1 MNKKPIIAGLV
12 AVALVLFIC
21 SGILGGENS
30 LVALCLPFT
39 WTAEGLRKL
48 SLSGSL
54 GNGVA
59 IALLVVLGLLPLA
72 FKWKKSWGME
82 DALLIFTSIA
92 IWYTL
97 YVLINPYVLPDI
109 LQGTTGE
116 LLLCGSCYS
125 LFLSWAVLRLLRST
139 RSMTGENFIQAL
151 EIFLYLCAAS
161 QLFLIVSHASGLDN
175 AWNRLESGN
184 TMPGQNLLPSYLFLL
199 GGFLVSVLEY
209 GLNGWLLLLGARL
222 MKDLSQDPYGEAA
235 CRKAESLCAW
245 CRRTLAVVL
254 LSQTALNVAAVIFAS
269 RIYYLVGV
277 GFRLPVSS
285 MALVFA
291 LLVLASLLRKG
302 QQLQDD
308 NRLFI

>member
-1 MNKKPIIAGLV
+1 MSKKTILLGLA
-12 AVALVLFIC
+12 AVALVLFI
-21 SGILGGENS
+21 STGILGAENS
-30 LVALCLPFT
+30 VAALCLPFT

-235 CRKAESLCAW
+235 CRKAESLYAW

>member
-1 MNKKPIIAGLV
+1 MSKKTILLGLA
-12 AVALVLFIC
+12 AVALVLFI
-21 SGILGGENS
+21 STGILGAENS
-30 LVALCLPFT
+30 VAALCLPFT

-54 GNGVA
+54 GNAVA
-59 IALLVVLGLLPLA
+59 IALLVVAGLLPLVL
-72 FKWKKSWGME
+72 KWKKSWGPE
-82 DALLIFTSIA
+82 DVLLVFTSIA
-92 IWYTL
+92 IWYPL
-97 YVLINPYVLPDI
+97 YVLINPYILPDI
-109 LQGTTGE
+109 LMGVVGE
-116 LLLCGSCYS
+116 TLLCGSCYS

-235 CRKAESLCAW
+235 CRKAESLYAW

>member
-1 MNKKPIIAGLV
+1 MSKKTILLGLA
-12 AVALVLFIC
+12 AVALVLFI
-21 SGILGGENS
+21 STGILGAENS
-30 LVALCLPFT
+30 VAALCLPFT
-39 WTAEGLRKL
+39 WVAEGLRKL

-72 FKWKKSWGME
+72 FKWKKSWGPE
-82 DALLIFTSIA
+82 DVLLVFTSIA

-97 YVLINPYVLPDI
+97 YVLINPYILPDI
-109 LQGTTGE
+109 LMGVVGE
-116 LLLCGSCYS
+116 TLLCGSCYS
-125 LFLSWAVLRLLRST
+125 LFLSWAVLRLLRFT
-139 RSMTGENFIQAL
+139 RTMTGENFMKAL
-151 EIFLYLCAAS
+151 RIFLYLCAAT
-161 QLFLIVSHASGLDN
+161 QVFLIASRTSGLVTS
-175 AWNRLESGN
+175 WKLLESGN

>member
-1 MNKKPIIAGLV
+1 MSKKTILLGLA
-12 AVALVLFIC
+12 AVALVLFI
-21 SGILGGENS
+21 STGILGAENS
-30 LVALCLPFT
+30 VAALCLPFT

-235 CRKAESLCAW
+235 CRKAESLYAW

-269 RIYYLVGV
+269 RIYYIVGI
-277 GFRLPVSS
+277 GFQIPVSS

-302 QQLQDD
+302 QQLQED

>member
-1 MNKKPIIAGLV
+1 M
-12 AVALVLFIC
+12 
-21 SGILGGENS
+21 
-30 LVALCLPFT
+30 
-39 WTAEGLRKL
+39 
-48 SLSGSL
+48 
-54 GNGVA
+54 
-59 IALLVVLGLLPLA
+59 LVVVGLLPLVL
-72 FKWKKSWGME
+72 KWKKSWGPE

-97 YVLINPYVLPDI
+97 YVLINPYILPDI
-109 LQGTTGE
+109 LSGTLGE
-116 LLLCGSCYS
+116 TLLCGSCYS

-139 RSMTGENFIQAL
+139 RTMTGENFIKAL
-151 EIFLYLCAAS
+151 GIFLYLCAAT
-161 QLFLIVSHASGLDN
+161 QVFLIASRASGLVTS
-175 AWNRLESGN
+175 WKLLESGN

-235 CRKAESLCAW
+235 CRKAEGLCRW

-277 GFRLPVSS
+277 GFRIPVSS

-291 LLVLASLLRKG
+291 LLVLASLLRRG
-302 QQLQDD
+302 QQLQED
-308 NRLFI
+308 NQLFI

>member
-1 MNKKPIIAGLV
+1 MSKKTILLGLA
-12 AVALVLFIC
+12 AVALALFI
-21 SGILGGENS
+21 STGILGAENS
-30 LVALCLPFT
+30 VAALCLPFT

-235 CRKAESLCAW
+235 CRKAESLYAW

-285 MALVFA
+285 MALAFA

>member
-1 MNKKPIIAGLV
+1 MSKKTILLGLA
-12 AVALVLFIC
+12 AVALALFI
-21 SGILGGENS
+21 STGILGAENS
-30 LVALCLPFT
+30 VAALCLPFT

-235 CRKAESLCAW
+235 CRKAESLYAW

>member
-21 SGILGGENS
+21 SGILGAENS
-30 LVALCLPFT
+30 LAVLCLPFT
-39 WTAEGLRKL
+39 WVAAGLRKL
-48 SLSGSL
+48 SFSGSL
-54 GNGVA
+54 GNAVA
-59 IALLVVLGLLPLA
+59 IALLVVAGLLPLA
-72 FKWKKSWGME
+72 FKWKKSWGLE
-82 DALLIFTSIA
+82 DALLIFTSVA

-97 YVLINPYVLPDI
+97 YVLINPYILPDI
-109 LQGTTGE
+109 LSGTLGE
-116 LLLCGSCYS
+116 TLLCGSCYS

-139 RSMTGENFIQAL
+139 RTMTGENFMKAL
-151 EIFLYLCAAS
+151 GIFLYLCAAT
-161 QLFLIVSHASGLDN
+161 QVFLIASRASGLVTS
-175 AWNRLESGN
+175 WKILESGN
-184 TMPGQNLLPSYLFLL
+184 TMPGQNLLPSYLFLIV
-199 GGFLVSVLEY
+199 GFLVSVLEY

-235 CRKAESLCAW
+235 CRKAEGLCRW

-254 LSQTALNVAAVIFAS
+254 LSQSALNVAAVVFAS
-269 RIYYLVGV
+269 RIYYIVGI
-277 GFRLPVSS
+277 GFQIPVSS

-302 QQLQDD
+302 QQLQED

>member
-30 LVALCLPFT
+30 LAVLCLPFT
-39 WTAEGLRKL
+39 WVAAGLRKL

-54 GNGVA
+54 GNAVA
-59 IALLVVLGLLPLA
+59 IALLVVAGLLPLA
-72 FKWKKSWGME
+72 FKWKKSWGLE

-97 YVLINPYVLPDI
+97 YVLINPYVLPDV

-161 QLFLIVSHASGLDN
+161 QLFLIVSQASGLVN
-175 AWNRLESGN
+175 SWNRLESGN
-184 TMPGQNLLPSYLFLL
+184 TMPGRDLLPSYLFLV
-199 GGFLVSVLEY
+199 GGFLVAALEY
-209 GLNGWLLLLGARL
+209 GLNGWLLLSGARL
-222 MKDLSQDPYGEAA
+222 MRCLAQDPYGEAA
-235 CRKAESLCAW
+235 CRRAEGLCRW

-254 LSQTALNVAAVIFAS
+254 LSQAALNVAAVVFAS
-269 RIYYLVGV
+269 RIYYIVGI
-277 GFRLPVSS
+277 GFQIPVSS

-302 QQLQDD
+302 QQLQED

>member
-12 AVALVLFIC
+12 AVALVVFI
-21 SGILGGENS
+21 STGILGGENS
-30 LVALCLPFT
+30 LAALCLPFT
-39 WTAEGLRKL
+39 WVAAGLRKL
-48 SLSGSL
+48 SLSGGL

-59 IALLVVLGLLPLA
+59 IALLVVVGLLPLV
-72 FKWKKSWGME
+72 FKWKKSWGPE

-97 YVLINPYVLPDI
+97 YVLINPYILPDT
-109 LQGTTGE
+109 LQGTTGQT
-116 LLLCGSCYS
+116 LLCGSCYS

-161 QLFLIVSHASGLDN
+161 QLFLIVSHASGLIN
-175 AWNRLESGN
+175 SWKLLKAGN

-235 CRKAESLCAW
+235 CRKAEGLCSW

-254 LSQTALNVAAVIFAS
+254 LSQAALNVAAVVFAS
-269 RIYYLVGV
+269 RIYYIVGV
-277 GFRLPVSS
+277 GFRIPVSS

-291 LLVLASLLRKG
+291 LLVLSSLLRKG
-302 QQLQDD
+302 QQLQED

>member
-1 MNKKPIIAGLV
+1 MSKKTILLGLA
-12 AVALVLFIC
+12 AVALVLFI
-21 SGILGGENS
+21 STGILGAENS
-30 LVALCLPFT
+30 VAALCLPFT

-59 IALLVVLGLLPLA
+59 IALLVVLGLLPLVL
-72 FKWKKSWGME
+72 KWKKSWGPE
-82 DALLIFTSIA
+82 DVLLVFTSIA

-97 YVLINPYVLPDI
+97 YVLINPYILPDI
-109 LQGTTGE
+109 LMGVVGE
-116 LLLCGSCYS
+116 TLLCGSCYS
-125 LFLSWAVLRLLRST
+125 LFLSWAVLRLLRFT
-139 RSMTGENFIQAL
+139 RTMTGENFMKAL
-151 EIFLYLCAAS
+151 RIFLYLCAAT
-161 QLFLIVSHASGLDN
+161 QVFLIASRTSGLVTS
-175 AWNRLESGN
+175 WKLLESGN

-254 LSQTALNVAAVIFAS
+254 LSQTALNVAAVVFAS

>member
-1 MNKKPIIAGLV
+1 MSKKTILLGLA
-12 AVALVLFIC
+12 AVALALFI
-21 SGILGGENS
+21 STGILGAENS
-30 LVALCLPFT
+30 VAALCLPFT

-161 QLFLIVSHASGLDN
+161 QLFLIVSQASGLVN

-235 CRKAESLCAW
+235 CRKAESLYAW

>member
-30 LVALCLPFT
+30 LAALCLPFT

-48 SLSGSL
+48 SLSGGL
-54 GNGVA
+54 GNAVA
-59 IALLVVLGLLPLA
+59 IALLVVAGLLPLVL
-72 FKWKKSWGME
+72 KWKKSWGLE

-235 CRKAESLCAW
+235 CRKAESLYAW

-254 LSQTALNVAAVIFAS
+254 LSQAALNVAAVIFAS

>member
-30 LVALCLPFT
+30 LAALCLPFT

-235 CRKAESLCAW
+235 CRKAESLYAW

>member
-1 MNKKPIIAGLV
+1 MSKKTILLGLA
-12 AVALVLFIC
+12 AVALVLFI
-21 SGILGGENS
+21 STGILGAENS
-30 LVALCLPFT
+30 VAALCLPFT

-72 FKWKKSWGME
+72 FKWKKSWGPE

>member
-21 SGILGGENS
+21 SGILGAENS
-30 LVALCLPFT
+30 LAALCLPFT
-39 WTAEGLRKL
+39 WVAAGLRKL

-54 GNGVA
+54 GNAVA
-59 IALLVVLGLLPLA
+59 IVLLVVVGLLPLA
-72 FKWKKSWGME
+72 FKWKKSWAPE

-97 YVLINPYVLPDI
+97 YVLINPYILPGI
-109 LQGTTGE
+109 LQGTAGQT
-116 LLLCGSCYS
+116 LLCGSCYS

-151 EIFLYLCAAS
+151 EIFLYLCAAT
-161 QLFLIVSHASGLDN
+161 QVFLIVSQASGLVN
-175 AWNRLESGN
+175 SWKLLESGN
-184 TMPGQNLLPSYLFLL
+184 TMPGQNLLPSYLFLI

-222 MKDLSQDPYGEAA
+222 MKYLSQDPYGEAA
-235 CRKAESLCAW
+235 CRKAEGLCRW

-254 LSQTALNVAAVIFAS
+254 LSQAALNVAAVIFAS
-269 RIYYLVGV
+269 RIYYMVGV
-277 GFRLPVSS
+277 GFRIPVSS

-291 LLVLASLLRKG
+291 LLVLASLLRRG
-302 QQLQDD
+302 QQLQED
-308 NRLFI
+308 NQLFI

>member
-1 MNKKPIIAGLV
+1 MSKKTILLGLA
-12 AVALVLFIC
+12 AVALVLFI
-21 SGILGGENS
+21 STGILGAENS
-30 LVALCLPFT
+30 VAALCLPFT

-54 GNGVA
+54 GNAVA
-59 IALLVVLGLLPLA
+59 IALLVVAGLLPLA
-72 FKWKKSWGME
+72 FKWKKSWGLE